1 MSTTSEQRLIELA
14 TRLWQAIESALLK
27 LPSDTQ
33 AVLKMRVEDGD
44 VRWALSL
51 VLAAWRLSD
60 KREAGAAEVEA
71 ILKETGATTIVQQ
84 ITSLQML
91 LPDSF
96 GLFVNTARNADADY
110 KIAGAAAHLTNTFKD
125 LVEAQRN
132 ALHTWLRGVQFLEV
146 SRALIRRFPMP
157 GSGRPPVWG
166 APPPASVSPTT
177 SKTTRSD
184 RFDRADSTTPRT
196 PRAETLVAV
205 ERAVLPKAAP
215 PPRLPTSALDK
226 KTIARAYL
234 VTLGWK
240 GTEIDRL
247 MSGPSTSTG
256 KSGT

>member
-14 TRLWQAIESALLK
+14 TRLWQAMESALPK

-33 AVLKMRVEDGD
+33 AILKMRVEDGD

-60 KREAGAAEVEA
+60 KREAGAADIEV
-71 ILKETGATTIVQQ
+71 IIKETGALPIVQQ
-84 ITSLQML
+84 ISSLQML

-96 GLFVNTARNADADY
+96 ALFLNAAREANADY

-146 SRALIRRFPMP
+146 GRALIRRFPVP

-166 APPPASVSPTT
+166 APPSAPAAPSSTKP
-177 SKTTRSD
+177 TRSD
-184 RFDRADSTTPRT
+184 RFDRADSTPRHA
-196 PRAETLVAV
+196 PRAETPAPI
-205 ERAVLPKAAP
+205 ERAIPRKSAAP
-215 PPRLPTSALDK
+215 YLPTSALDGR
-226 KTIARAYL
+226 TVTRAYL
-234 VTLGWK
+234 VTLGWN
-240 GTEIDRL
+240 GAEVDRL
-247 MSGPSTSTG
+247 MAGPSTTND
-256 KSGT
+256 KTRV